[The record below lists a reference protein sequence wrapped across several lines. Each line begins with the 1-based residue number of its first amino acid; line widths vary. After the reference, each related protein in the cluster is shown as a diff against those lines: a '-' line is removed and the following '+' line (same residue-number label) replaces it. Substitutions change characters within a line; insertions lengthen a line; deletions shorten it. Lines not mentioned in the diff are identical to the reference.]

1 MIGNAYLRIM
11 SGLTVIREQR
21 GSVELY
27 EAQMNALAILGQ
39 PGKRAVVQ
47 ISESRPG
54 YFASICRPR
63 SANNDPLFAKL
74 IRGSWFAKVVVMSES
89 QP

>member
-1 MIGNAYLRIM
+1 
-11 SGLTVIREQR
+11 
-21 GSVELY
+21 
-27 EAQMNALAILGQ
+27 MNALAILSQ

-54 YFASICRPR
+54 YFASSCRPR